1 MQQYTTILGI
11 IRYRLDRYDRWRVEY
26 SLAGQYDRWG
36 SNGART
42 MVNGAYVYLTPTD
55 YSRSNQVRTLF
66 RQYKYDGEG
75 RWWYGD
81 LYNWNQVAG
90 VGSWKFVDVSWGSNP
105 RQAAV
110 NHAYSN
116 LRSNLCNYAMLT
128 KDLYDGLKMSQ
139 DYFDRVVRAAPY
151 IKRKQFKKAF
161 NAFFGTPLKRKAAA
175 NTWLEFQW
183 GVKPTINAVQEAL
196 QRATTDDARI
206 IRVTAGAESEQ
217 WLVNND
223 GSNWYFSGQLVD
235 KTSCR
240 LFRYFKN
247 MYQLEAA
254 AFNPIQPAF
263 DAIPWSFLVGWF
275 IPIEEYLLQFGYVS
289 PWSET
294 IGCDSVLTRE
304 QGHFDYIRY
313 QTDLGRP
320 FGLYGD
326 QEWVPIGRVEEQLS
340 FNRTQASGVSL
351 PLSFMEMLERG
362 KINMSINRLV
372 SSVALVTQRL
382 R

>member
-1 MQQYTTILGI
+1 MQQYVTILGI
-11 IRYRLDRYDRWRVEY
+11 QRYRLWRDANWRTEY
-26 SLAGQYDRWG
+26 VLAGQYDRWG

-42 MVNGAYVYLTPTD
+42 LVNGAYVYITPTD
-55 YSRSNQVRTLF
+55 YLRRNTVRSLYRWY
-66 RQYKYDGEG
+66 QYDYSG
-75 RWWYGD
+75 RWWAGD
-81 LYNWNQVAG
+81 LYQWSRPQA
-90 VGSWKFVDVSWGSNP
+90 VGDWKFVDVGWGNNP
-105 RQAAV
+105 ASAAK
-110 NHAYSN
+110 NHAYNN

-139 DYFDRVVRAAPY
+139 DYFSRLVRAAPY
-151 IKRKQFKKAF
+151 IKRKQFKKAST
-161 NAFFGTPLKRKAAA
+161 AFFGTSQKRKAAA

-196 QRATTDDARI
+196 QRATTDDARV

-217 WLVNND
+217 WLVNN
-223 GSNWYFSGQLVD
+223 GSNYYFSGQLVE

-240 LFRYFKN
+240 CFRYFKN

-289 PWSET
+289 PWAET
-294 IGCDSVLTRE
+294 IGCDSVLTRT
-304 QGHFDYIRY
+304 QGRFDYVRY
-313 QTDLGRP
+313 QTDMNRP
-320 FGLYGD
+320 FGRSGD
-326 QEWVPIGRVEEQLS
+326 QEWVPIGRVEDELS
-340 FNRTQASGVSL
+340 FRRTQASGVSL